1 MRLCIVVPHY
11 DHVAQFATVLPR
23 LADSGLP
30 LIVVDDHSSAEVFA
44 QLASLIARRA
54 PETILKRL
62 DANHGKGGAVSAAL
76 RAAREAGYS
85 HALQIDADGQHD
97 LDGIIALAAE
107 AEHTPNCIICGEPV
121 FDRDMPAL
129 RYYARY
135 LTLFLCQLETLSRE
149 IRDPMCGFRVYPLN
163 EVLEICDS
171 ARLGSRMDFDPE
183 ILVRAVWAGI
193 ALKYVPVKVNY
204 PEHGTSHFHYLRDNL
219 LISWMHTRLITGM
232 LLRMPLL
239 LRQMWRRGRSA

>member
-1 MRLCIVVPHY
+1 
-11 DHVAQFATVLPR
+11 
-23 LADSGLP
+23 
-30 LIVVDDHSSAEVFA
+30 
-44 QLASLIARRA
+44 
-54 PETILKRL
+54 
-62 DANHGKGGAVSAAL
+62 
-76 RAAREAGYS
+76 
-85 HALQIDADGQHD
+85 
-97 LDGIIALAAE
+97 
-107 AEHTPNCIICGEPV
+107 
-121 FDRDMPAL
+121 
-129 RYYARY
+129 
-135 LTLFLCQLETLSRE
+135 
-149 IRDPMCGFRVYPLN
+149 MCGFRVYPLN